1 MGLVYDEAQL
11 RDISTR
17 FHIYGQILHA
27 EPCKIGHINETYT
40 ATYEQG
46 GNEVRYVHQ
55 KINGKVFP
63 KPLEVMDN
71 VDRVTRHI
79 RQKLVAAEETDIT
92 RKVLI
97 LIPSRDGNCFYQ
109 DDEGHYWRTYVYVE
123 NIRTYESVE
132 STRQALEAGKA
143 FGLFVQQLSDLP
155 SPALHETI
163 VDFHNVRK
171 RFDAFVGALEKD
183 RINRAKHIPREIQ
196 FFLKHEPIIRKLEKA
211 LASGRLPVRTTH
223 NDTKFNNVL
232 LDAHTQKQCCVV
244 DLDTVMPGTL
254 LYDFGDMV
262 RTTTSPTMEDE
273 RDLSKVRMRMP
284 MFKAL
289 ARGYLEATTDMM
301 TRTEKKLIAYSGK
314 LMTYTIG
321 LRFLTDFLQ
330 GDTYFRVHRPLH
342 NLDRSRTQIKLAQSI
357 ERQEEKMQAYV
368 ESLG

>member
-1 MGLVYDEAQL
+1 MGLVYDESQL

-55 KINGKVFP
+55 KINGKVFT

-79 RQKLVAAEETDIT
+79 RQKLVDAGESDIT

-109 DDEGHYWRTYVYVE
+109 DDDGHYWRTYVYVE

-132 STRQALEAGKA
+132 STKQALEAGKA

-155 SPALHETI
+155 SPGLHETI

-171 RFDAFVGALEKD
+171 R
-183 RINRAKHIPREIQ
+183 
-196 FFLKHEPIIRKLEKA
+196 
-211 LASGRLPVRTTH
+211 
-223 NDTKFNNVL
+223 
-232 LDAHTQKQCCVV
+232 
-244 DLDTVMPGTL
+244 
-254 LYDFGDMV
+254 
-262 RTTTSPTMEDE
+262 
-273 RDLSKVRMRMP
+273 
-284 MFKAL
+284 
-289 ARGYLEATTDMM
+289 
-301 TRTEKKLIAYSGK
+301 
-314 LMTYTIG
+314 
-321 LRFLTDFLQ
+321 
-330 GDTYFRVHRPLH
+330 
-342 NLDRSRTQIKLAQSI
+342 
-357 ERQEEKMQAYV
+357 
-368 ESLG
+368 